1 MCLWVGCKSQFAS
14 VSLETKVC
22 LWASITLAHE
32 SRHLLEGGKKSPL
45 SFSFFQGNTLNQHP
59 GYKFAKCNTGL
70 IVCWVDV
77 GCIRIDPSLSPPS
90 NKTATSSFSSSS
102 SPAAH
107 HQNLSFL
114 MRQKWEKCL
123 WVEKTFCDSITFHWM
138 VVELSSNKYWWP
150 RWGVSDSNIS

>member
-14 VSLETKVC
+14 VSLGTKVC

-32 SRHLLEGGKKSPL
+32 SRHLLEGAKKSPL

-90 NKTATSSFSSSS
+90 NKTATSS
-102 SPAAH
+102 SPLLPSAKPLLSHAAEVREM
-107 HQNLSFL
+107 F
-114 MRQKWEKCL
+114 MGGEK
-123 WVEKTFCDSITFHWM
+123 KTFCDSIRFHWT
-138 VVELSSNKYWWP
+138 VVNCLQINAGDPGEVFLTTAF
-150 RWGVSDSNIS
+150 RR